1 MVYHKN
7 FFFEILCLSKN
18 SYPNEDK
25 FEVSELK
32 GLSQFFLQFA
42 TTPRFLVRPP
52 ELRFAKENRRAIFR
66 TRTGIIGATLILH
79 PLYIFMSFFRFLAYF
94 AANSQTAKQL
104 KFTK

>member
-32 GLSQFFLQFA
+32 GLSQFFYNLQH
-42 TTPRFLVRPP
+42 PLVCLVRPP
-52 ELRFAKENRRAIFR
+52 ELRFTKENRPAIFR
-66 TRTGIIGATLILH
+66 TRTGSVGGH
-79 PLYIFMSFFRFLAYF
+79 
-94 AANSQTAKQL
+94 
-104 KFTK
+104 

>member
-18 SYPNEDK
+18 SHTNEDK

-32 GLSQFFLQFA
+32 GLSQFFYNLQQP
-42 TTPRFLVRPP
+42 PRFLVRPP

-66 TRTGIIGATLILH
+66 TRTGIIGG
-79 PLYIFMSFFRFLAYF
+79 S
-94 AANSQTAKQL
+94 
-104 KFTK
+104 

>member
-32 GLSQFFLQFA
+32 ELSQFFLQFA
-42 TTPRFLVRPP
+42 TTPRFLVRSP

-66 TRTGIIGATLILH
+66 IRVGSVGE
-79 PLYIFMSFFRFLAYF
+79 R
-94 AANSQTAKQL
+94 
-104 KFTK
+104 